1 MIQMPRQLAQRIR
14 AWNEELLRRPFPV
27 GTA

>member
-14 AWNEELLRRPFPV
+14 AWNEELPRHPFPV